1 LVSAR
6 AASAARVVAI
16 TGASGGV
23 GRGIALACG
32 AAGWRVWIAARRAGE
47 GEAVARE
54 VDAVGGAGRFVAC
67 DAADAGS
74 VASAIGE
81 IVGRDGRLD
90 AIAHN
95 ATSSL
100 SPRPTSLRDVP
111 LADVRDHVA
120 VSLRGAFLLARAA
133 HPHLRAARG
142 AYLLL
147 TSEAGFEGKAR
158 LPVYAAVKAA
168 QRGFAR
174 ALAREW
180 GADGIRV
187 NCLAPLAASP
197 AMERA
202 FALDAAMAERVLGR
216 NPLGALGD
224 ATADVGAA
232 ARFLLSDDARYVTGH
247 TLMADGG
254 SCPVT

>member
-1 LVSAR
+1 VVSA
-6 AASAARVVAI
+6 APVVVV

-32 AAGWRVWIAARRAGE
+32 VAGWSVWVAARRAAE
-47 GEAVARE
+47 SEAVARE
-54 VDAVGGAGRFVAC
+54 VDAAGGRGRFVPC
-67 DAADAGS
+67 DVADAGS
-74 VASAIGE
+74 VERAIAA
-81 IVGRDGRLD
+81 VVAADGRLD
-90 AIAHN
+90 GVVHN
-95 ATSSL
+95 ATSGL
-100 SPRPTSLRDVP
+100 SPKPATLRAVSLT
-111 LADVRDHVA
+111 DVRDHVA
-120 VSLRGAFLLARAA
+120 VSLRGAYLLARAA
-133 HPHLRAARG
+133 HPHLRASRG
-142 AYLLL
+142 ALLVL

-158 LPVYAAVKAA
+158 LPVYAAAKAA
-168 QRGFAR
+168 QRGLVR

-202 FALDAAMAERVLGR
+202 FALDPAMSARVLGR

-224 ATADVGAA
+224 PVADVGAA
-232 ARFLLSDDARYVTGH
+232 ARFLLSPDARYVTGH